1 MEALTVKIC
10 MNTPSMIRGAMDI
23 MDQIETL
30 NDVVNDLHLSRPI
43 DVLAVKALQGS
54 EFKGNC
60 PVVQVG
66 DTLIYNATTERVME
80 VILDQTEGGQYK

>member
-1 MEALTVKIC
+1 MEPLEVKIC
-10 MNTPSMIRGAMDI
+10 MNTKCMMLGAMDI

-30 NDVVNDLHLSRPI
+30 NDIVDDLHLRRGI
-43 DVLAVKALQGS
+43 EVEAVSSLPGATDSAL
-54 EFKGNC
+54 C

-66 DTLIYNATTERVME
+66 EQLIQNASTESVMS